1 MPLTTITA
9 AAVMHDDP
17 TTISADA
24 SVQAALNAILSSCYE
39 CAIVL
44 DDQRHPIGIATDGDL
59 IRRLLANEV
68 PSGPH
73 LRRLLANEVPSG
85 PHLRWLLES
94 TESVL
99 RSAREIRRG
108 RGQRVADLM
117 SSPPISVTPDETLQR
132 VAELFV
138 EHEFK
143 QLPVVSDGVLI
154 GLIRLHDVVALIVR
168 QHDDAERALGGSPG

>member
-24 SVQAALNAILSSCYE
+24 SAQAALNAILSSCYE
-39 CAIVL
+39 CVIVL
-44 DDQRHPIGIATDGDL
+44 DDQRHPIGIATEGDL
-59 IRRLLANEV
+59 IRRLLAD
-68 PSGPH
+68 
-73 LRRLLANEVPSG
+73 EVPSG
-85 PHLRWLLES
+85 PHLRWLFES

-99 RSAREIRRG
+99 RSARDIRRG

-138 EHEFK
+138 EHDFK

-154 GLIRLHDVVALIVR
+154 GLIRLHNVVALMVR
-168 QHDDAERALGGSPG
+168 QHDEAERASGGSPG

>member
-59 IRRLLANEV
+59 I
-68 PSGPH
+68 
-73 LRRLLANEVPSG
+73 RRLLANEVPSG